1 MVCTRR
7 MLDNRP
13 LEKILR
19 ITYSVI
25 DSSVK

>member
-7 MLDNRP
+7 MLDNRS